1 MIRSMTGYGRGEAKG
16 RFGTIKVEI
25 KSLNN
30 KFFDIIPRLPNGLNI
45 FEDRVREY
53 IQKKIKRG
61 RINLSV
67 NYDESPA
74 RARKHAALDRNLA
87 SALLKEIKS
96 FGKEHNLKGD
106 IDINRLMMLPGII
119 TYENPKTDTG
129 ELWANLKRALD
140 EAIKKLDE
148 SRISEGKRL
157 SKDLFLR
164 VVKIEKAID
173 AIEKRSSKSVEH
185 YKAKFSKRIKELSGG
200 VEIDKEQ
207 LAQEVALYAKNCD
220 ITEEVIRIKSHA
232 VSFEK
237 SLTSGGEKGKTL
249 DFVAQEL
256 IREINTIGSKAN
268 DFPISNHVIAI
279 KGEIEKIREQ
289 LKNIE

>member
-16 RFGTIKVEI
+16 RFGTIKAEI

-30 KFFDIIPRLPNGLNI
+30 KFFEVVPRLPGALSM
-45 FEDRVREY
+45 FEDRVREH

-61 RINLSV
+61 RVNLSV
-67 NYDESPA
+67 NYDETPSS
-74 RARKHAALDRNLA
+74 ARKQATLDKRLA

-96 FGKEHNLKGD
+96 FGKANHLRGG
-106 IDINRLMMLPGII
+106 IDINRLVMLPGVINYGSP
-119 TYENPKTDTG
+119 TVDAT
-129 ELWANLKRALD
+129 ELWASLKKALD
-140 EAIKKLDE
+140 EAIKNMDE
-148 SRISEGKRL
+148 SRINEGKHL

-164 VVKIEKAID
+164 VAKIEKSID
-173 AIEKRSSKSVEH
+173 VIEKRSKTSVEH
-185 YKAKFSKRIKELSGG
+185 YKKALSKKIKELSGG
-200 VEIDKEQ
+200 IEIDKER

-232 VSFEK
+232 ISFEK
-237 SLTSGGEKGKTL
+237 SLSSGGEKGKTL

-256 IREINTIGSKAN
+256 IREINTVGSKAN
-268 DFPISNHVIAI
+268 DFQISNHVILI